1 MKKVLVTG
9 ASGYIAKHIIVELG
23 KIGYSIRGTV
33 RDLDQSDIIKSDVEE
48 ALKSKINIEFVK
60 TSLNSDEGWIEAAKG
75 CDIILHTASPFPAK
89 QVKNEN
95 DLILPA
101 KEGTLRVLDAALK
114 NSISRVIITS
124 SNAAVYG
131 GNKHISEFDENIW
144 TNIDSENISAYTKSK
159 TIAEKAAWEFASQ
172 NPSLKITTINPVLV
186 WGPGIGNHLSS
197 ASLNIFK
204 MIMKKEMPII
214 PRMKVPLVDVRDVAN
229 AHINAMDNEDAIGKR
244 FLLCENTYWMK
255 DVSGKM
261 KELGYNSPT
270 LVAPDFLIKLFSI
283 ADSTLKETIPFLG
296 YDYRVKS
303 NQAKKVLRFNPIKF
317 EKTLKDTGQYLDKI
331 ILETV

>member
-1 MKKVLVTG
+1 
-9 ASGYIAKHIIVELG
+9 
-23 KIGYSIRGTV
+23 
-33 RDLDQSDIIKSDVEE
+33 
-48 ALKSKINIEFVK
+48 
-60 TSLNSDEGWIEAAKG
+60 
-75 CDIILHTASPFPAK
+75 
-89 QVKNEN
+89 
-95 DLILPA
+95 
-101 KEGTLRVLDAALK
+101 
-114 NSISRVIITS
+114 
-124 SNAAVYG
+124 
-131 GNKHISEFDENIW
+131 
-144 TNIDSENISAYTKSK
+144 
-159 TIAEKAAWEFASQ
+159 
-172 NPSLKITTINPVLV
+172 
-186 WGPGIGNHLSS
+186 
-197 ASLNIFK
+197 